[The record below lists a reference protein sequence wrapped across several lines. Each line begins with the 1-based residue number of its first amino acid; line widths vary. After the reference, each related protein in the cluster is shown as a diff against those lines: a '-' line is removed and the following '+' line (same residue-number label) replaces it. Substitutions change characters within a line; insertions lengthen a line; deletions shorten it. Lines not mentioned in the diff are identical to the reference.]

1 MKKFIFSIFFSLASL
16 ACTVTSSP
24 VVFTTL
30 STNSSSFDFDSC
42 TSEQVDSFNDIV
54 LSSSGTLK
62 EAMLRANPLLS
73 NIQLRP
79 KTIRL
84 RSLEETITNRLNLS
98 GNIQVKVV
106 DTSIN
111 PEILK
116 HEDDDFLAVSCN
128 NCEKSGIQ
136 NILITRNS
144 GGKKATQWIK
154 VNILKSVRA
163 IVSKSSIGP
172 EYSGID
178 ASKVELKHVYTDKPD
193 EVFNEFE
200 DISLF
205 RANKFIPKDSIIR
218 ISDLSP
224 IQLVKP
230 GASVKV
236 KMKFDNLNISTQA
249 ISINGGFM
257 GDEIKVKNEKT
268 HKIYSARVV
277 GVNEVKLDL

>member
-1 MKKFIFSIFFSLASL
+1 MKKFIFSIFFTLSAL

-62 EAMLRANPLLS
+62 EVMLRANPLLS

-106 DTSIN
+106 DNSIN

-116 HEDDDFLAVSCN
+116 QEDDDFLSVSCN

-144 GGKKATQWIK
+144 SGKKATQWIK

-172 EYSGID
+172 EYNGID

-193 EVFNEFE
+193 EIFNEFE

-205 RANKFIPKDSIIR
+205 RANKFIPKDTIIR

-277 GVNEVKLDL
+277 GVNEVNLDL